1 MTEDRFVKDEEYKE
15 LRPAN
20 IYDVAANETWLED
33 MARQGYRLIRMTGW
47 SGVFEKTEP
56 FSCRYRMQPLPK
68 KEKAPLPEVIE
79 AYRELGWEYAG
90 TVPETFHVW
99 RCQDPAAVEL
109 DTDPVVQGM
118 GYRYLKGKMLR
129 ESAVSAFLLA
139 VLAVC
144 AFLVFRAETPL
155 LDTLESMP
163 GRVLMGE
170 IGACLLVVLLIC
182 QVRSMRHLLRSL
194 NAGIPLD
201 RPKPYRWQKWLAR
214 GLVVCFAYVLVIT
227 PLLGS
232 LSTMDGGS
240 LAGGWDAGDSYH
252 VPKDGV
258 VYVDLSDL
266 EGAEYTDFW
275 NCRTKI
281 HELCPRMY
289 WTTQLSLGPVEEE
302 PQPGDSLPVL
312 SSVETTYYRMLTAGL
327 ARQLAK
333 ELTQRRIASLGVDG
347 HPALTAVETEDLDGL
362 WWGEDRYYQFAVALL
377 GRQVLF
383 VQYEG
388 DTDLR
393 QEGPYFASLLA

>member
-68 KEKAPLPEVIE
+68 KEKAPPPEMIE

-99 RCQDPAAVEL
+99 RCQDPAAPEL

-129 ESAVSAFLLA
+129 ESAVSALLLA
-139 VLAVC
+139 VLLAF
-144 AFLVFRAETPL
+144 AFLAFRAETPL

-182 QVRSMRHLLRSL
+182 QVRSMRRLLRSL

-201 RPKPYRWQKWLAR
+201 RPKPYRRQKWLAR
-214 GLVVCFAYVLVIT
+214 GLAVCFAYVLVIT

-258 VYVDLSDL
+258 VYVDLTDL
-266 EGAEYTDFW
+266 ENAEHTEFW
-275 NCRTKI
+275 ECQTRI

-289 WTTQLSLGPVEEE
+289 WTRQLSLEG
-302 PQPGDSLPVL
+302 GDKASRQVL

-327 ARQLAK
+327 AQQLAE

-347 HPALTAVETEDLDGL
+347 HPALTAVETDDLDGL
-362 WWGEDRYYQFAVALL
+362 GWGEDRYYQFAVARL

-393 QEGPYFASLLA
+393 QEGAYFASLLA

>member
-1 MTEDRFVKDEEYKE
+1 MTEQQPDRKEEYKE

-20 IYDVAANETWLED
+20 AYDVAANETWLAG
-33 MARQGYRLIRMTGW
+33 MAKQGYRLIRMTGW

-56 FSCRYRMQPLPK
+56 FTCRYRMQPLPK
-68 KEKAPLPEVIE
+68 KEKAPAGEVTA

-90 TVPETFHVW
+90 TIPGTFHVW
-99 RCQDPAAVEL
+99 RCEDPAAPEL

-118 GYRYLKGKMLR
+118 GYRYLKRKMLR
-129 ESAVSAFLLA
+129 DGVVSVLLLV
-139 VLAVC
+139 VLVMLC
-144 AFLVFRAETPL
+144 TLVPFATDTPL
-155 LDTLESMP
+155 LDLLDAAP

-170 IGACLLVVLLIC
+170 FGACLIVVLLLC
-182 QVRSMRHLLRSL
+182 EVRSMRRLLRSL

-201 RPKPYRWQKWLAR
+201 RPRPYRRQKWLAR
-214 GLVVCFAYVLVIT
+214 GLVVCFAYVLVIAR
-227 PLLGS
+227 LLGS

-240 LAGGWDAGDSYH
+240 LNGGWDAGDSYH

-258 VYVDLSDL
+258 VYVDLADL
-266 EGAEYTDFW
+266 EGTADTEFW

-289 WTTQLSLGPVEEE
+289 WTRQLSLGPEEE
-302 PQPGDSLPVL
+302 AIQPIIA
-312 SSVETTYYRMLTAGL
+312 SVETTYYRMLTEGL
-327 ARQLAK
+327 ARQLTK
-333 ELTQRRIASLGVDG
+333 ELIQGRIASLGVYG
-347 HPALTAVETEDLDGL
+347 YPALTAVETDDLDGL
-362 WWGEDRYYQFAVALL
+362 WWGEDRYYQFAVARL

-393 QEGPYFASLLA
+393 TEESYLASLLT